1 MNIDEISQKFTK
13 CLAQIWRVHPF
24 RDGNTRTTLTF
35 ADIFAKQHGFEMDMG
50 MLLDNLERIVDDET
64 GKIKRFSVRDK
75 FVLAALDEKDYP
87 EPEHLERIIKMSIE
101 KGINKKIDLLNQSSP
116 SRIQC
121 RIVSAVCTS
130 IASPGTRIGIP
141 GGYRYT

>member
-1 MNIDEISQKFTK
+1 MNIDELSQKFTK

-24 RDGNTRTTLTF
+24 RDGNTRATLTF

-50 MLLDNLERIVDDET
+50 MSLDNLERIVDDET

-87 EPEHLERIIKMSIE
+87 EPESAVILLK
-101 KGINKKIDLLNQSSP
+101 KGKKIREIPVCMRERKEGVSSISP
-116 SRIQC
+116 FN
-121 RIVSAVCTS
+121 AVYYM
-130 IASPGTRIGIP
+130 IKVA
-141 GGYRYT
+141 